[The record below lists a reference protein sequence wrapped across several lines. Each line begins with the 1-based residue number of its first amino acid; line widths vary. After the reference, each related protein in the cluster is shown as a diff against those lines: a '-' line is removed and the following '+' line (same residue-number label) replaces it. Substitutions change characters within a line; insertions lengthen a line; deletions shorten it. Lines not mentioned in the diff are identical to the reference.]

1 MGHTDSPL
9 EPGSRLVYVETTI
22 PCGMTIDE
30 YRRSRPQ
37 RLGLWR
43 RLRRRPRSQTTR

>member
-1 MGHTDSPL
+1 MRPADSPFEL
-9 EPGSRLVYVETTI
+9 GARLVYVETTI

-37 RLGLWR
+37 RLGPWH
-43 RLRRRPRSQTTR
+43 RLRRRPRSQTTS